1 MAKSIDLADKTSI
14 KEFTG
19 QEPEENHQVTVSEKQ
34 TSIEIVQEEEQDP
47 FAIHEGTRFANNDTD
62 TSSVSSHASAQ
73 PQQPQAQAPPPPPP
87 THNKITD
94 ITTKTKTILRKY
106 ASFIGPG
113 LVVSVSFID
122 PGNYQTCVTGGS
134 SNRFSLLFIVFLS
147 NCIAVF
153 LQSLCIKLGSV
164 TGYDLARCSR
174 EFLPKKLN
182 LLLWVLA
189 EAAIIATDI
198 AEVIGSAIALNILLR
213 IPLPAGVVITIVDVL
228 FVLMAYRTDTSSMK
242 FVKIFEYSVGALV
255 AVVVICFCIQLSK
268 IHADARD
275 IFRGY
280 VPSQQMF
287 DGSGLTIATS
297 IVGATVM
304 IHSLFLGSGLV
315 QPRLRDYDVK
325 NGYVNLDKVVNEAA
339 DGDEKSFLSSDE
351 EKKKLKQKQYE
362 READFFYHNYKPS
375 YKAINYSLKYSII
388 ELAISLFT
396 LALFVNSAILIVAGA
411 TMYGTPEAMD
421 ADLYTIHDLLSRSI
435 APAMGTIFMV
445 ALLFSGQSAGI
456 VCTIAGQVVSEGHI
470 NWTLKPWLRR
480 LITRSIS
487 IIPCLIVSASL
498 GRDGMA
504 IALNISQIIISILL
518 PPLTAPLIYFTCSKK
533 FMKVKLNTEDEPKG
547 GKVDHVDENGD
558 RFKYMTNNWITT
570 VFAVAVWILVSMLN
584 IYAIYD
590 MAKNGVSG

>member
-1 MAKSIDLADKTSI
+1 MKKSIDLGDEISI
-14 KEFTG
+14 KETTN
-19 QEPEENHQVTVSEKQ
+19 EEQPQPLEKQ
-34 TSIEIVQEEEQDP
+34 NDIEIVQAEEESYSIND
-47 FAIHEGTRFANNDTD
+47 GTKIINNAVD
-62 TSSVSSHASAQ
+62 TSSVNSGTTTH
-73 PQQPQAQAPPPPPP
+73 PQPQAQQPPQQK
-87 THNKITD
+87 KITE
-94 ITTKTKTILRKY
+94 ITSKTKMILRKY

-147 NCIAVF
+147 NCIAIF

-182 LLLWVLA
+182 ILLWILA

-228 FVLMAYRTDTSSMK
+228 FVLMAYRADTSSMK

-255 AVVVICFCIQLSK
+255 GVVVICFCIQLSK

-280 VPSQQMF
+280 VPSKQMF

-325 NGYVNLDKVVNEAA
+325 NGYVNLNKIVN
-339 DGDEKSFLSSDE
+339 DDSYNDSGLNSYSDE

-362 READFFYHNYKPS
+362 KEADFFYHEYKPS
-375 YKAINYSLKYSII
+375 YKAINYSLKYSIV
-388 ELAISLFT
+388 ELAISLCT

-421 ADLYTIHDLLSRSI
+421 ADLYIIHDLLSRSI
-435 APAMGTIFMV
+435 APAMGTIFMI

-487 IIPCLIVSASL
+487 IVPCLIVSACL

-504 IALNISQIIISILL
+504 IALNISQVIISILL

-533 FMKVKLNTEDEPKG
+533 FMKVKLGQDDEVNGK
-547 GKVDHVDENGD
+547 KVDHVDENGD
-558 RFKYMTNNWITT
+558 RFKYMTNNWVTT
-570 VFAVAVWILVSMLN
+570 VCAVVVWVLVSMLN

>member
-1 MAKSIDLADKTSI
+1 M
-14 KEFTG
+14 
-19 QEPEENHQVTVSEKQ
+19 
-34 TSIEIVQEEEQDP
+34 
-47 FAIHEGTRFANNDTD
+47 
-62 TSSVSSHASAQ
+62 
-73 PQQPQAQAPPPPPP
+73 
-87 THNKITD
+87 
-94 ITTKTKTILRKY
+94 
-106 ASFIGPG
+106 
-113 LVVSVSFID
+113 
-122 PGNYQTCVTGGS
+122 
-134 SNRFSLLFIVFLS
+134 
-147 NCIAVF
+147 
-153 LQSLCIKLGSV
+153 
-164 TGYDLARCSR
+164 
-174 EFLPKKLN
+174 
-182 LLLWVLA
+182 
-189 EAAIIATDI
+189 
-198 AEVIGSAIALNILLR
+198 NILLR

-228 FVLMAYRTDTSSMK
+228 FVLMAYRADTSSMK

-255 AVVVICFCIQLSK
+255 GVVVICFCIQLSR

-280 VPSQQMF
+280 VPSKQMF

-315 QPRLRDYDVK
+315 QPRLREYDVK
-325 NGYVNLDKVVNEAA
+325 NGYVNLDKIVNEDSNDAYT
-339 DGDEKSFLSSDE
+339 DE

-362 READFFYHNYKPS
+362 KEADFFYHEYKPS

-388 ELAISLFT
+388 ELAISLCT

-480 LITRSIS
+480 LVTRSIS
-487 IIPCLIVSASL
+487 IVPCLIVSACL

-504 IALNISQIIISILL
+504 IALNISQVIISILL

-533 FMKVKLNTEDEPKG
+533 FMKVKLNKDDEVKEKHIG
-547 GKVDHVDENGD
+547 HVDENGD
-558 RFKYMTNNWITT
+558 RFKYMTNSWITT
-570 VFAVAVWILVSMLN
+570 ICAVVVWVLVSMLN

>member
-1 MAKSIDLADKTSI
+1 MAKSIDLADEISI
-14 KEFTG
+14 KEITN
-19 QEPEENHQVTVSEKQ
+19 NHEQSPRSLEKQ
-34 TSIEIVQEEEQDP
+34 NDIEIIQQEDGDSDGDRP
-47 FAIHEGTRFANNDTD
+47 YAMNEGTKFFSNAID
-62 TSSVSSHASAQ
+62 TSSVNSDTPTLPHQ
-73 PQQPQAQAPPPPPP
+73 LQQQQQPQAPPK
-87 THNKITD
+87 KITE
-94 ITTKTKTILRKY
+94 ITSKTKMILRKY

-147 NCIAVF
+147 NCIAIF

-182 LLLWVLA
+182 ILLWILA

-228 FVLMAYRTDTSSMK
+228 FVLMAYRADTSSMK

-255 AVVVICFCIQLSK
+255 GVVVICFCIQLSR

-280 VPSQQMF
+280 VPSKQMF

-315 QPRLRDYDVK
+315 QPRLREYDVK
-325 NGYVNLDKVVNEAA
+325 NGYVNLDKIVNEDSNDAYT
-339 DGDEKSFLSSDE
+339 DE

-362 READFFYHNYKPS
+362 KEADFFYHEYKPS

-388 ELAISLFT
+388 ELAISLCT

-480 LITRSIS
+480 LVTRSIS
-487 IIPCLIVSASL
+487 IVPCLIVSACL

-504 IALNISQIIISILL
+504 IALNISQVIISILL

-533 FMKVKLNTEDEPKG
+533 FMKVKLNKDDEVKEKHIG
-547 GKVDHVDENGD
+547 HVDENGD
-558 RFKYMTNNWITT
+558 RFKYMTNSWITT
-570 VFAVAVWILVSMLN
+570 ICAVVVWVLVSMLN